1 MSDYRIEV
9 KVKNANILRA
19 IKKNGYDN
27 VNRFCVANG
36 LSATLFGEYVNLK
49 RSPVNKHGDWMP
61 FVIKVAEALDV
72 MPSNL
77 FSHEQLI
84 PLDNNKSSADVSM
97 EDIGTLLPAPVKSPL
112 KLMLE
117 QDAKV
122 TVDAALE
129 RLLTEREAKVLRA
142 LSGIDQ
148 EPKTWRQIGE
158 ELDISHQRV
167 RHIEANALRKL
178 RGANG
183 INGAAPNFLRDALK
197 SFKDADNDYQ

>member
-19 IKKNGYDN
+19 IKKKGYAN
-27 VNRFCVANG
+27 VNRFCAVNN
-36 LSATLFGEYVNLK
+36 LSQSLFGAYVNLK

-72 MPSNL
+72 MPSDL

-97 EDIGTLLPAPVKSPL
+97 EDIGTLLPAPMKSPL
-112 KLMLE
+112 KLVLE

-129 RLLTEREAKVLRA
+129 GLLTEREAKVLRA

-167 RHIEANALRKL
+167 RQIEARALRKL
-178 RGANG
+178 RTADSWHRT
-183 INGAAPNFLRDALK
+183 APNYLRDALK
-197 SFKDADNDYQ
+197 SFEDADNDYQ

>member
-27 VNRFCVANG
+27 VNRFCVANNF
-36 LSATLFGEYVNLK
+36 SPQSFGDYVNLK
-49 RSPVNKHGDWMP
+49 KSPVNKHGDWVP
-61 FVIKVAEALDV
+61 YIIRIAEALNT
-72 MPSNL
+72 MPSDL

-129 RLLTEREAKVLRA
+129 GLLTEREAKVLRA

-158 ELDISHQRV
+158 ELNISHQRV

-178 RGANG
+178 RGADSWHG
-183 INGAAPNFLRDALK
+183 TTPNLLRDALD
-197 SFKDADNDYQ
+197 SFEGADNDYQ

>member
-19 IKKNGYDN
+19 IKKKGYDN
-27 VNRFCVANG
+27 VNRFCVANNF
-36 LSATLFGEYVNLK
+36 SPKSFGDYVNLK
-49 RSPVNKHGDWMP
+49 KSPVNKHGDWMP

-72 MPSNL
+72 MPSDL

-97 EDIGTLLPAPVKSPL
+97 EDIGTLLPAPMKSPL

-129 RLLTEREAKVLRA
+129 GLLTEREAKVLRA

-167 RHIEANALRKL
+167 RQIEARALRKL
-178 RGANG
+178 RTADSWHRT
-183 INGAAPNFLRDALK
+183 APNYLRDALK
-197 SFKDADNDYQ
+197 SFEDADNDYQ